1 MGVDLVIGLVTR
13 KDGRAVG
20 LAASTVW

>member
-20 LAASTVW
+20 LAASTLW